1 MNNYNSPS
9 QLKVSD
15 AEINQ
20 FIDEVVTMVADCC
33 DIINENGKKTLKIKE
48 NFKENGIYKS
58 SNFAYKKKDP
68 KERHY
73 RDMMMCDNQEIVFD
87 VLPSTKNV
95 IGITTPINKK
105 HGNGYYAFYLHCGKN
120 LFMPN
125 KNAPEYRFSIRDY
138 DGIDLTETIGLKD
151 FINKILKKKEE
162 KRKKKIRIT
171 M

>member
-15 AEINQ
+15 SEINQ

-33 DIINENGKKTLKIKE
+33 DVSNKNGKKTLKIKE
-48 NFKENGIYKS
+48 NFKENGIYQS
-58 SNFAYKKKDP
+58 SKFAYKKKDP

-105 HGNGYYAFYLHCGKN
+105 HGNGYCVFHLHCGKN
-120 LFMPN
+120 LFTPN
-125 KNAPEYRFSIRDY
+125 KDVPEYRFSIRR
-138 DGIDLTETIGLKD
+138 L
-151 FINKILKKKEE
+151 
-162 KRKKKIRIT
+162 
-171 M
+171 